1 MTSRRQQRA
10 RQAKRPASGSSRPAE
25 VAFFKVKVFLLIIV
39 RKKKVAGGAEHG
51 QPGTAERALLEEER
65 MRVGA
70 ENVSKNQGLPS
81 ALSI

>member
-25 VAFFKVKVFLLIIV
+25 
-39 RKKKVAGGAEHG
+39 VAGGAEHG

>member
-39 RKKKVAGGAEHG
+39 RKKVAGGAEHG